1 MHDVNNI
8 EEELR
13 RKQAHAAQVA
23 YEDDDGRSLKSSVRA
38 TVSTI
43 SHLGTS

>member
-13 RKQAHAAQVA
+13 RKQPHAAQVA
-23 YEDDDGRSLKSSVRA
+23 YEDDDEM
-38 TVSTI
+38 
-43 SHLGTS
+43 LGGA